1 METSHPVYRSGGVRG
16 GVSGRRCVYSPE
28 EERGKDRVRY
38 RNSET
43 GYPSNVPYL
52 LISVVTSIS

>member
-1 METSHPVYRSGGVRG
+1 M
-16 GVSGRRCVYSPE
+16 SGRRCVYSPE
-28 EERGKDRVRY
+28 EERGKDRVRC